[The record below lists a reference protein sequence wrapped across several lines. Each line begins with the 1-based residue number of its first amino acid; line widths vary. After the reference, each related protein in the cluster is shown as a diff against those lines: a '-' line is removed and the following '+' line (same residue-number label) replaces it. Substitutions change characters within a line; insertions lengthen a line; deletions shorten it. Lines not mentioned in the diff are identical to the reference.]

1 MTDGQVVAIADSA
14 DEDEW
19 VDVVAASKRLGY
31 DSATILRLIQDGD
44 IPVLQVAG
52 RKRTAN
58 RIPRALVDEARRLV
72 FAGGQVELR
81 AFARQWS
88 ARNQAPEAV
97 AS

>member
-1 MTDGQVVAIADSA
+1 MTDGQVVAITDSA
-14 DEDEW
+14 DEWMDLA
-19 VDVVAASKRLGY
+19 DAAPRLGF
-31 DSATILRLIQDGD
+31 DAGTILRLIQDGD

-72 FAGGQVELR
+72 FAGGQIELR

-88 ARNQAPEAV
+88 ARNQTPEAV